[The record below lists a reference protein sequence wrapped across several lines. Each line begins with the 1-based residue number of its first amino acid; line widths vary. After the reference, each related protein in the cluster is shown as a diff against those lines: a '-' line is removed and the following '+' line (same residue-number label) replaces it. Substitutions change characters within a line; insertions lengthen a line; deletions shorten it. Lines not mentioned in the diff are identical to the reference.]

1 MASRLYEDIVSQR
14 GTLENL
20 VSKVPGFKGYHEK
33 QARRKADRL
42 VREQLASDINNIVQQ
57 FTRLENKLLDDG
69 GLAHMTRTRAVK
81 SQIQALRDK
90 IQTAAPK
97 YSGMFASV
105 KIGNDELDRIYAFD
119 EAMFRFVFELQTALD
134 GFEEAVK
141 SGEGIGEA
149 LDKVDEVA
157 QKASDAFDLRDDE
170 ILRISDRH
178 L

>member
-14 GTLENL
+14 GSLENI
-20 VSKVPGFKGYHEK
+20 VAKIPGFKGYHEK

-42 VREQLASDINNIVQQ
+42 VREQLAKDIQHIIQQ
-57 FTRLENKLLDDG
+57 FTRLENKLLDGG
-69 GLAHMTRTRAVK
+69 GLAHMTRTREVK

-97 YSGMFASV
+97 YSGMFASI
-105 KIGNDELDRIYAFD
+105 KIGNEELDRIYAFD
-119 EAMFRFVFELQTALD
+119 EAMFRFVFELQTAID
-134 GFEEAVK
+134 EFEAAVK

-157 QKASDAFDLRDDE
+157 QKATDAFDLRDDE

-178 L
+178 I